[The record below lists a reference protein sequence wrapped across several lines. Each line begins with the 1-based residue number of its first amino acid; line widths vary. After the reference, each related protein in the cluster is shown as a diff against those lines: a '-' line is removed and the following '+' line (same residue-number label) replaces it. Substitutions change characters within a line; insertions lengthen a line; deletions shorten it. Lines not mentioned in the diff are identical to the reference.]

1 MINDSTYIQLLNFRK
16 LKEVKIYIRE
26 TMNII
31 IDLIQITH

>member
-1 MINDSTYIQLLNFRK
+1 MINDSTYIQLLDFRK

-31 IDLIQITH
+31 IDLIQIIH

>member
-1 MINDSTYIQLLNFRK
+1 MINDSTYIQLLNYRK

-31 IDLIQITH
+31 IDLIQIIH